1 MGGLPLIF
9 ILVASTLPIARFAS
23 GSKLLEG
30 CVNLFLPLAFYMLL
44 AAYALARAYLVVE
57 CFINLSHLSAG
68 VYDVPNWAAY
78 FPHMS

>member
-9 ILVASTLPIARFAS
+9 ILVKLAILSRRLTSLS
-23 GSKLLEG
+23 ELLED
-30 CVNLFLPLAFYMLL
+30 CVNWSLRLSFYMSV